1 MSSELFSEIYN
12 KALDILSRR
21 EHSVLELKQKLQK
34 KFDTEYD
41 IEETISRLKKNNLLD
56 DYRFSESYVVYRK
69 RKGFGPI
76 KISNELKEKDI
87 ISMCGSGIT
96 ACHNILALELIGI
109 KNVKLYDGSWSEWIT
124 DPNRTVVTIKPS

>member
-41 IEETISRLKKNNLLD
+41 IKETISRLKKNNLLTM
-56 DYRFSESYVVYRK
+56 RRK
-69 RKGFGPI
+69 FFF
-76 KISNELKEKDI
+76 N
-87 ISMCGSGIT
+87 
-96 ACHNILALELIGI
+96 
-109 KNVKLYDGSWSEWIT
+109 KNFMLSRCWI
-124 DPNRTVVTIKPS
+124 VFFCF